1 MNHAL
6 YNGIIDYIENI
17 KNIKLLN
24 YQKLFLK
31 SVLENKT
38 VSMPIRSGRHMIL
51 KLVNDYLIYKHG
63 WHRAYNQAEVHIT
76 LEDTIKE
83 NYSKHSEMQN
93 IIKDLEENKNKF
105 KKEYICQWQKRDN

>member
-6 YNGIIDYIENI
+6 YNGIIDYIEN
-17 KNIKLLN
+17 KRGIKLFV

-63 WHRAYNQAEVHIT
+63 WHRVYNQAEVHIT
-76 LEDTIKE
+76 L
-83 NYSKHSEMQN
+83 QN
-93 IIKDLEENKNKF
+93 IIKEDSVKRSKMHDMVKDFEKNENKL
-105 KKEYICQWQKRDN
+105 KEYTWQWEKNK